1 MVQRQLEL
9 FPLSTSM
16 KLLLLLVV
24 LARCSC
30 SIVAAP
36 AADTIGA
43 VSTDAERG
51 RPASQVGNAAGA
63 AYGEELEDADDHDS
77 DTSEEAPADIVT
89 TALVVACSAADD
101 FAVHSAA
108 GRQKGRKNNARS
120 RTWESVGGDEER
132 TFVESYRRK
141 IDAGG
146 ASSREVFAS
155 GFKIHPPDPAF
166 KHFGPNFS
174 PKGYRVSPVFFFVPD
189 AAFPRVVPTVPC
201 PYCCKPDCVKPV
213 KWAGVPRWVL
223 GMEKNFLLDT
233 KVYHCDNCHRD
244 FRGTRSR
251 R

>member
-51 RPASQVGNAAGA
+51 RPARQVDNAAGA

-155 GFKIHPPDPAF
+155 GFKIHL
-166 KHFGPNFS
+166 
-174 PKGYRVSPVFFFVPD
+174 RT
-189 AAFPRVVPTVPC
+189 PRSNTSDRISVRRATASHQCSSLCLTLRFHAWCRPCRVPT
-201 PYCCKPDCVKPV
+201 
-213 KWAGVPRWVL
+213 AASL
-223 GMEKNFLLDT
+223 T
-233 KVYHCDNCHRD
+233 A
-244 FRGTRSR
+244 
-251 R
+251 